1 MKTRK
6 VIAISL
12 VVILLSLLYFQTF
25 IWLVNSWLSHSYY
38 SHGFLIPLISG
49 FIFWRKRH
57 QLKQANPFPPG
68 ILVIVLGLSLYV
80 AGLLFYF
87 NFLSAI
93 SFLVVLGGL
102 ALYFWGTKGLQAL
115 LFPICFLIFMIPF
128 PFLDNIGNWLQSLSV
143 HWSAAIIG
151 AMGIPVTITGAE
163 IRLEESTFI
172 IGLPCSGMN
181 TLISLLA
188 LATIF
193 GYFLKGHFYKKAAL
207 FTGAIPIAILANLL
221 RIVAILLIAN
231 YYGTEAAMRFF
242 HSYSSILLFVVAFL
256 CLALF
261 SRLLGLRF
269 RGTSLQK
276 M

>member
-1 MKTRK
+1 VKTRK
-6 VIAISL
+6 LIGISL
-12 VVILLSLLYFQTF
+12 VVILLSLLYLQTF

-38 SHGFLIPLISG
+38 SHGFLIPLVSG

-68 ILVIVLGLSLYV
+68 ILVIVLGLALYV
-80 AGLLFYF
+80 AGLLSHF

-93 SFLVVLGGL
+93 SFIIVLGGL
-102 ALYFWGTKGLQAL
+102 VLYFWGTKGLQAL
-115 LFPICFLIFMIPF
+115 LFPICFLIFMIPL
-128 PFLDNIGNWLQSLSV
+128 PFLDNIGNWLQSLSA

-163 IRLEESTFI
+163 IRLGESVFI
-172 IGLPCSGMN
+172 IGIPCSGMN

-188 LATIF
+188 LAAVF
-193 GYFLKGHFYKKAAL
+193 GYFLKGQFYKKAAL

-221 RIVAILLIAN
+221 RIVSILIIAN
-231 YYGTEAAMRFF
+231 YWGTETAMTFF
-242 HSYSSILLFVVAFL
+242 HSYSSVLLFVVAFI

-261 SRLLGLRF
+261 SRLLGLSF
-269 RGTSLQK
+269 RGASS
-276 M
+276 